1 MLKMIALLKRKDEIT
16 HEQFVQHWLEVHG
29 PLAHAVPQIR
39 RYVQSHIVTT
49 ASRPDIPDIPVDVDG
64 IAELW
69 FDDAVALEEAAKTE
83 AMQRLLADGAT
94 FIGEIKT
101 FLVTERAII

>member
-1 MLKMIALLKRKDEIT
+1 MLKMIVLLKRKAELT

-39 RYVQSHIVTT
+39 RYVQSHIITT
-49 ASRPDIPDIPVDVDG
+49 ASRPDIPDLPIDIDG

-69 FDDAVALEEAAKTE
+69 FDDMAALEEAAQTE
-83 AMQRLLADGAT
+83 AMQRLLADGGT
-94 FIGEIKT
+94 IIGEIKT
-101 FLVTERAII
+101 FLVAERSII